1 MSDLDT
7 PASYGS
13 PKATA
18 QAGQLGYLP
27 VALFGSV
34 MGLAGLSSAWRLAHR
49 MYGMPLWI
57 AQLIG
62 VLAVLAFLMIGFGY
76 AVKWVTGPDAVKAE
90 FNHPIAGNLF
100 GTLFISLLLLP
111 IPLADLSVPFARA
124 VWIVGAIGMIVFAWF
139 VIMRWLSQRQHTLHA
154 HAVPAHGAR
163 RPVALSRDH
172 LPLPALVVGPIT
184 HGIAIFLLAT
194 VTPLLLLLAARTL
207 WGVLRGELEALAH

>member
-1 MSDLDT
+1 M
-7 PASYGS
+7 
-13 PKATA
+13 
-18 QAGQLGYLP
+18 
-27 VALFGSV
+27 FGSV

-76 AVKWVTGPDAVKAE
+76 AMKWVTGPDAVKAE

-111 IPLADLSVPFARA
+111 IPLADLSVPLAGSVSCAERYA
-124 VWIVGAIGMIVFAWF
+124 D
-139 VIMRWLSQRQHTLHA
+139 HA
-154 HAVPAHGAR
+154 P
-163 RPVALSRDH
+163 
-172 LPLPALVVGPIT
+172 GPIT

-194 VTPLLLLLAARTL
+194 VTPLLLVLAARTL